1 MNVASRNSSPD
12 SAIFGIRLAQ
22 SEDVPAIEWL
32 DTFGTSPHR
41 NISRQVD
48 RYFGSVDPSV
58 HERNLIF
65 LAELRPEVATD
76 LPHRL
81 LGKAELLLAPD
92 DQPSDV
98 GYIKRVVVHPAWRHH
113 GVARVVVE
121 HIIAAAPRLGVH
133 NLDLHVW
140 DGNAPAIALYETL
153 GFAERH
159 RELYLRL
166 PLDERNGQAVSIS
179 ATERISSRDQ
189 SSS

>member
-1 MNVASRNSSPD
+1 MNAASSSSSPD
-12 SAIFGIRLAQ
+12 TAIFGIRLAE
-22 SEDVPAIEWL
+22 SEDVQAIEWL

-58 HERNLIF
+58 HEHNLIF
-65 LAELRPEVATD
+65 LAELRPTMTTD
-76 LPHRL
+76 LPYRL

-113 GVARVVVE
+113 GVARVVLE
-121 HIIAAAPRLGVH
+121 YIIDAAPSLGVR

-140 DGNAPAIALYETL
+140 DGNGPAIALYEAL

-166 PLDERNGQAVSIS
+166 PLDENPPQSS
-179 ATERISSRDQ
+179 ATPTIGKDQ
-189 SSS
+189 PA